1 MNLKNSQK
9 PFLWKLKSGE
19 RRFILLVGDMI
30 SSIAALMMSLY
41 FWGIADAWLDL
52 SSEFIAERTPFWF
65 YFLPLVWVVLI
76 LIVELYDERKAG
88 RRREVFRGVLI
99 AAVAY
104 IGLYLAIYFTSQ
116 PNSLPRRGVAVFILS
131 ASLFTILLRLMYIR
145 VFTAPQF
152 LRRVLIVGAG
162 RAGKALASVVSEIW
176 PPPFYVVGM
185 IDDDSKKK
193 GKKIEGFEVLGNSQD
208 LSAIIEK
215 ENISDLIFSISGNMK
230 PEMFQALLA
239 AEEKGVEVTTMPA
252 MYEDLRGRV
261 PIHLLQSDWI
271 LRSFVDQAHAGGI
284 YNVVKR
290 LMDILGS
297 VIGLSILVVLF
308 PFLAI
313 FIFLDSGFPVLYKQ
327 TRLGQSGREYQMI
340 KFRTMR
346 QDAEKDGKA
355 QMAAKND
362 QRVTRFGRFLRR
374 SHLDELPQFIN
385 VLLGDMSLVG
395 PRAER
400 PQLVEE
406 LQNQVP
412 FYRARLLVKPGLT
425 GWAQVNYGY
434 VSTIEGTSIK
444 LEYDLYYIKHRDLML
459 DISIILRTIGAVIGF
474 RGR

>member
-9 PFLWKLKSGE
+9 PFFWKLKSGE
-19 RRFILLVGDMI
+19 RRFILLVCDLI
-30 SSIAALMMSLY
+30 SGLAALMMALY

-52 SSEFIAERTPFWF
+52 SSEFFAERTPFWF
-65 YFLPLVWVVLI
+65 YFLPLLWIVLL

-104 IGLYLAIYFTSQ
+104 AVIYLAVYFTSE
-116 PNSLPRRGVAVFILS
+116 PNSLPRRGVAVFILC
-131 ASLFTILLRLMYIR
+131 ASVFTLLLRFLYIR
-145 VFTAPQF
+145 IFTAPQF
-152 LRRVLIVGAG
+152 MRRVLIVGAG
-162 RAGKALASVVSEIW
+162 RAGKALASVIREVW
-176 PPPFYVVGM
+176 PPPFFVVGM
-185 IDDDSKKK
+185 IDDDPKKK
-193 GKKIEGFEVLGNSQD
+193 GKQVEGFEVLGDSQD
-208 LSAIIEK
+208 LSKIIEK
-215 ENISDLIFSISGNMK
+215 DNISDLIFSISGNMNS
-230 PEMFQALLA
+230 EMFQALLA

-261 PIHLLQSDWI
+261 PIQLLQSDWI
-271 LRSFVDQAHAGGI
+271 LRSFVDEAHTGGF

-290 LMDILGS
+290 LMDIVGS
-297 VIGLSILVVLF
+297 VIGLSILAILF
-308 PFLAI
+308 PFLAF
-313 FIFLDSGFPVLYKQ
+313 FILLDSGLPVLYKQ
-327 TRLGQSGREYQMI
+327 TRLGKSGREYQMI

-346 QDAEKDGKA
+346 QDAEKDGRAK
-355 QMAAKND
+355 MAAKD
-362 QRVTRFGRFLRR
+362 DRRVTRFGKFLRR

-400 PQLVEE
+400 PELVEE
-406 LQNQVP
+406 LQNQIP

-434 VSTIEGTSIK
+434 VSTIEGTAIK
-444 LEYDLYYIKHRDLML
+444 LEYDLYYIKHQDLVL
-459 DISIILRTIGAVIGF
+459 DIAIILRTIGSVIGF